1 MKAFSLKEYL
11 KNPEK
16 KVVTRDGRGV
26 RICCTD
32 KRGGDCPIVA
42 LVENPVIKTE
52 NLLTYEED
60 GRWNPVGSHPSVDR
74 DLDLFFAP
82 EKHEVWTN
90 VYRRSNEDVG
100 GIGFGCTYSSEEE
113 AKEGIVPSLD
123 CVATV
128 KVEWE
133 E

>member
-26 RICCTD
+26 RIRCTD
-32 KRGGDCPIVA
+32 RRGTDQPIVA
-42 LVENPVIKTE
+42 LVETSTRKAE
-52 NLLTYEED
+52 NILSYRED
-60 GRWNPVGSHPSVDR
+60 GRWSPVDGPSVDSN
-74 DLDLFFAP
+74 LDLFFAP
-82 EKHEVWTN
+82 EKHEVWVN

-113 AKEGIVPSLD
+113 AKESIVPSQD

-128 KVEWE
+128 KIEWE

>member
-1 MKAFSLKEYL
+1 MKAFNLKEYL

-26 RICCTD
+26 RIRCTD

-60 GRWNPVGSHPSVDR
+60 GRWNPVGSRPSVDS

-82 EKHEVWTN
+82 EKHEGWVNIYPGPFTGVV
-90 VYRRSNEDVG
+90 VYK
-100 GIGFGCTYSSEEE
+100 SEED
-113 AKEGIVPSLD
+113 AKHCANVDAKVI
-123 CVATV
+123 ATV

>member
-1 MKAFSLKEYL
+1 MKAFNLKEYL

-16 KVVTRDGRGV
+16 KVVTRDGRSV

-42 LVENPVIKTE
+42 LVENPTIKTE
-52 NLLTYEED
+52 NLITYEED
-60 GRWNPVGSHPSVDR
+60 GRWNPVGSRPSVDS

-82 EKHEVWTN
+82 EKHEGWVNIYPGPIIGVQIYKTE
-90 VYRRSNEDVG
+90 ED
-100 GIGFGCTYSSEEE
+100 
-113 AKEGIVPSLD
+113 AKHCANADAKVI
-123 CVATV
+123 ATI
-128 KVEWE
+128 KIEWE

>member
-26 RICCTD
+26 RIRCTD
-32 KRGGDCPIVA
+32 RRGGEGQPIVA
-42 LVENPVIKTE
+42 LVETTTRDGE
-52 NLLTYEED
+52 NVCTYRED
-60 GRWNPVGSHPSVDR
+60 GLWSPSGR
-74 DLDLFFAP
+74 ECNLDLFFAP

-90 VYRRSNEDVG
+90 VYRRSSKDMG
-100 GIGFGCTYSSEEE
+100 GIGFVGTYSSEEE
-113 AKEGIVPSLD
+113 AKDGIVSSLD

-128 KVEWE
+128 KIEWE